1 MAVVISNKLRVSQV
15 TVSVHLLDTPPL
27 TSLMIQLDRFIAS
40 LVSAEMSHDNLY
52 DDYFY
57 TVNGRITCDLENI
70 PEDAVIRKHF
80 RIRGGKGGFGS
91 MLRAIGS
98 QIEKTTNHE
107 MCRDLSGR
115 RMRDVNTERKLK
127 EWYANASERER
138 EKMEKYY
145 ERRQNRREMLA
156 KGPLP
161 DHKFSDREYERQKR
175 KITYEL
181 QGALDAAIGNIL
193 KNKSSF
199 ESSVPS
205 TSASEGTVPKR
216 ARLWIEEL
224 DGYLS
229 SSSSSGSGD
238 GVHEDDPVGGDPD
251 SFRPVSPGDPTDNAL
266 VITNPVKSD
275 SDAVTEKQMTS
286 TDPNSTIA
294 TEPPISIPNPESG
307 SVSRQPT
314 VQPLSDSDLEA
325 ISDAAS
331 LESLGLEVL
340 KESLSSRGLKC
351 GGTLSERARRLFS
364 VRGLPPE
371 EYPAKLRAKLK

>member
-1 MAVVISNKLRVSQV
+1 
-15 TVSVHLLDTPPL
+15 
-27 TSLMIQLDRFIAS
+27 
-40 LVSAEMSHDNLY
+40 MSHDDSY

-57 TVNGRITCDLENI
+57 TVNGRITCELEGI

-193 KNKSSF
+193 KNKSYVDSN
-199 ESSVPS
+199 VPS
-205 TSASEGTVPKR
+205 TSAPEGTVPKR

-229 SSSSSGSGD
+229 SSSSSSD
-238 GVHEDDPVGGDPD
+238 GVRQNDPVGENPK
-251 SFRPVSPGDPTDNAL
+251 SPRPVSPSCPTDSAFM
-266 VITNPVKSD
+266 ITNPIKSD
-275 SDAVTEKQMTS
+275 SDAITEKQMTS
-286 TDPNSTIA
+286 TDPNSTIVS
-294 TEPPISIPNPESG
+294 EPSVSIPNPESG
-307 SVSRQPT
+307 SVSQKPT
-314 VQPLSDSDLEA
+314 VQPLSDSDLETV
-325 ISDAAS
+325 SDATS
-331 LESLGLEVL
+331 LESFGLEVL

-371 EYPAKLRAKLK
+371 EYPAKLRAKPK